1 MKGFLVR
8 SKIYLLERKVSSTKC
23 NGKVCQVCL
32 NNKET
37 DTFESFQTKK
47 KKCKQD
53 KSPFRL

>member
-8 SKIYLLERKVSSTKC
+8 SKVYLLERKVSSTKC

-53 KSPFRL
+53 KL